1 MNVCPNKNKIMR
13 GQWNFWYGQK
23 RAIEVHVQFRH
34 VHGSNADFKLFGL
47 VWFDVCRNS
56 LNIQAH
62 GMLLCIQI
70 HIIIILKIPNQQNE
84 NRSYMYTF
92 VLWWER
98 VHIARRSF
106 QIYVQIIN
114 WNLFRVYGYEFML
127 WFFLVQDIC
136 KFIRNSSVYAKKSA
150 DKIPFTR
157 LEKWLRT
164 SNVSKCVFRWVG
176 IMD

>member
-1 MNVCPNKNKIMR
+1 MVKRERLKFMFSSDMFT
-13 GQWNFWYGQK
+13 GQMLT
-23 RAIEVHVQFRH
+23 
-34 VHGSNADFKLFGL
+34 SNCL

-84 NRSYMYTF
+84 NRSYMYTTYM
-92 VLWWER
+92 VCVVMRTSSCEKVISDICANNKLKLVPR
-98 VHIARRSF
+98 VRIR
-106 QIYVQIIN
+106 IYVM
-114 WNLFRVYGYEFML
+114 V
-127 WFFLVQDIC
+127 FLVQDIC
-136 KFIRNSSVYAKKSA
+136 KFVRNSSVYAKKSA

-164 SNVSKCVFRWVG
+164 SNVSKCVFR
-176 IMD
+176 